1 MPGRIRVALLIRALD
16 VGGAQRQLVTL
27 ARSLDQKFF
36 EVTVLTLYSG
46 GALVDDLRGTGV
58 RVISL
63 EKKNRWDLV
72 RFFSRLA
79 KVSRSLRP
87 HILHSYLPGQ
97 NLIAMLLKPFLP
109 GTKIVWGVRSSAHD
123 TATRDWLTMFN
134 SRLHTL
140 LSPFADLI
148 IFNSDAGKQFYL
160 AHGVAA
166 SRAVVLHNGIDTVRF
181 SPDRHCG
188 LRLRSSW
195 QVSEGAL
202 VIGIVGRIVPA
213 KDFATFLQAAARL
226 ARTRPQIRFV
236 CIGSGSAEYVRSLRD
251 LAAHLGL
258 EKRVIWPGE
267 LIEDMADCYN
277 AMDIYCSS
285 SYTEGTSN
293 VILEA
298 MACGVPSVVT
308 DVGDSRMI
316 VGETGVVVP
325 SRDAQALADG
335 LEQMVRWL
343 AQKPQLRAAARERIL
358 SSFSIDSLAQNTAK
372 ALINLL

>member
-1 MPGRIRVALLIRALD
+1 
-16 VGGAQRQLVTL
+16 
-27 ARSLDQKFF
+27 
-36 EVTVLTLYSG
+36 
-46 GALVDDLRGTGV
+46 
-58 RVISL
+58 
-63 EKKNRWDLV
+63 
-72 RFFSRLA
+72 
-79 KVSRSLRP
+79 
-87 HILHSYLPGQ
+87 
-97 NLIAMLLKPFLP
+97 
-109 GTKIVWGVRSSAHD
+109 
-123 TATRDWLTMFN
+123 
-134 SRLHTL
+134 
-140 LSPFADLI
+140 
-148 IFNSDAGKQFYL
+148 
-160 AHGVAA
+160 
-166 SRAVVLHNGIDTVRF
+166 
-181 SPDRHCG
+181 
-188 LRLRSSW
+188 
-195 QVSEGAL
+195 

-267 LIEDMADCYN
+267 LIEDMADGYN

-298 MACGVPSVVT
+298 MACGLPCVVT
-308 DVGDSRMI
+308 DVGDSRTI

-343 AQKPQLRAAARERIL
+343 ARKPQLRAAARERIL